1 MHCMKCINI
10 FTFTPTS
17 LKARPQVAS
26 QPRALLH
33 TGGDPQLKILSG
45 EETAYLGEILRGK
58 AEELTHTAWPYYRTK
73 QT

>member
-17 LKARPQVAS
+17 VKAD
-26 QPRALLH
+26 PRWEPAKGLH
-33 TGGDPQLKILSG
+33 AHWGDPQLNILSG
-45 EETAYLGEILRGK
+45 EGDGYLGEILRGK
-58 AEELTHTAWPYYRTK
+58 AEELHRHGVYTDK